1 MGFSFTVAVV
11 PHFLPTFEMFYRPKP
26 RSVLAKLCVCGGTC
40 FWSIYIATMASN
52 KLPR

>member
-26 RSVLAKLCVCGGTC
+26 RSVLAKLCVCVAGGGVDL
-40 FWSIYIATMASN
+40 FLEYIYCHHGQ
-52 KLPR
+52 